1 MSNYR
6 VTGYIHME
14 STGNESDY
22 DVIME
27 GFDGIPDP
35 ITILTYLIETGD
47 IQIIPLTW
55 EEVDEDGVGV

>member
-1 MSNYR
+1 MSDYR

-14 STGNESDY
+14 STGEEADY

-27 GFDGIPDP
+27 GFDELPDP
-35 ITILTYLIETGD
+35 NTILKYLIETGD
-47 IQIIPLTW
+47 IQIIPNTW